1 MSISVYSPFSGSTYI
16 KLPWELKNAMK
27 GLINIK
33 NKDSKCFLW
42 CHLNPLKTH
51 PERII
56 KADKKMVYGIDY
68 EGLTF
73 PVSIKVFSKI
83 ERKNKVCINVFCYE
97 NKLNYSVYISD

>member
-1 MSISVYSPFSGSTYI
+1 
-16 KLPWELKNAMK
+16 
-27 GLINIK
+27 
-33 NKDSKCFLW
+33 
-42 CHLNPLKTH
+42 
-51 PERII
+51 
-56 KADKKMVYGIDY
+56 MVCGIDY